1 MPILEKE
8 QEFDI
13 FSVASLNLDR
23 NILLLGMRG
32 YCSPKVKKMKIS
44 FFSLKMSNILLR

>member
-8 QEFDI
+8 QEFDV

-23 NILLLGMRG
+23 NIFLLGMRG
-32 YCSPKVKKMKIS
+32 YCSPKVKKWKYL
-44 FFSLKMSNILLR
+44 FSL

>member
-8 QEFDI
+8 QEFDK

-23 NILLLGMRG
+23 NILLFSMRR
-32 YCSPKVKKMKIS
+32 YCSPKVKK
-44 FFSLKMSNILLR
+44 